1 MRTTID
7 MPPTLMRAAKARAA
21 EGGES
26 LKDLVNRAVAREVG
40 LRATAKGKI
49 GRVTLPLIARDTTP
63 TVLVTNDDIADAFD
77 AEDAERFASR

>member
-21 EGGES
+21 EEGES

-40 LRATAKGKI
+40 LPATAKGKT
-49 GRVTLPLIARDTTP
+49 GHVTLPLIARGATP
-63 TVLVTNDDIADAFD
+63 TIPVTNNDIADAFD
-77 AEDAERFASR
+77 AEDVERFASR